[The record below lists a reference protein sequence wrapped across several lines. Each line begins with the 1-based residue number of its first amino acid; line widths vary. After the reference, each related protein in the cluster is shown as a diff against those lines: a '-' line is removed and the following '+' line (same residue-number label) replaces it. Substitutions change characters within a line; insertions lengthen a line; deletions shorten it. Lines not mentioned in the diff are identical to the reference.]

1 MRQDIIGE
9 CAGTEIVQRNS
20 TSNFAIGV
28 ALLCIAIHGQIT
40 ACHYFQQRPDR
51 AVSDTGFQAD
61 MVDILAAPQ
70 QTKADTSLRT
80 LAAISVAH
88 WVSHFHL
95 FVLPMLFPF
104 LKQQLGVGY
113 IELGFALTVFGVV
126 SGLTQAPIGY
136 LADHIGARKVLLIG
150 LTVGGL
156 ALIMLGLH
164 LICVSLVVSA
174 ALLGLANSVYHPC
187 DYAILSTHMDEAR
200 MGRAFSI
207 HTFAGFLGGAVA
219 PAIMAALV
227 AWAGGLGA
235 LIVAGAVGPVVALGL
250 MVAGIPDASSA
261 DRKEDVADAPKQGI
275 ITPAIIMLTFFFM
288 LLGLSNAGISNFG
301 VVALMSGYGV
311 TFSAANIALSAF
323 LGASAAGVLAGGYL
337 ADRTKRHGQVAAAC
351 FAINAVITL
360 VIATTSLPSAV
371 LTAAMGIAGFLGG
384 VIAPSRDMLVRN
396 AAPPGAAGRAF
407 GIVST
412 GFNFSGILS
421 PLLFGWIMDQS
432 MPHWVFGA
440 SVAFMVLT
448 VLLALVTDR
457 KQQGPSEGPVK
468 GLMHS

>member
-1 MRQDIIGE
+1 
-9 CAGTEIVQRNS
+9 
-20 TSNFAIGV
+20 
-28 ALLCIAIHGQIT
+28 
-40 ACHYFQQRPDR
+40 
-51 AVSDTGFQAD
+51 

-70 QTKADTSLRT
+70 QAKADTSLRT
-80 LAAISVAH
+80 LAAISAAH

-104 LKQQLGVGY
+104 LKEQLGVGY

-164 LICVSLVVSA
+164 LSYVSLIVSA

-200 MGRAFSI
+200 MGRAFSV

-227 AWAGGLGA
+227 ATIGGFGA
-235 LIVAGAVGPVVALGL
+235 LIVAGAVGPVVALL
-250 MVAGIPDASSA
+250 LITVGIPDASSA
-261 DRKEDVADAPKQGI
+261 DRKTDGAAAPQQSI
-275 ITPAIIMLTFFFM
+275 VTPAIMVLTIFFM

-311 TFSAANIALSAF
+311 TFSAANIALTAF
-323 LGASAAGVLAGGYL
+323 LGAGAAGVLAGGYL
-337 ADRTKRHGQVAAAC
+337 ADRTKRHGNVAAAC
-351 FAINAVITL
+351 FGINAVIML

-421 PLLFGWIMDQS
+421 PLLFGWIMDQN

-440 SVAFMVLT
+440 SVAFMVMT

-457 KQQGPSEGPVK
+457 KPQGRSEGSVK
-468 GLMHS
+468 DLMHS

>member
-1 MRQDIIGE
+1 
-9 CAGTEIVQRNS
+9 
-20 TSNFAIGV
+20 
-28 ALLCIAIHGQIT
+28 
-40 ACHYFQQRPDR
+40 
-51 AVSDTGFQAD
+51 

-70 QTKADTSLRT
+70 QAKADTALRT
-80 LAAISVAH
+80 LAGISVAH

-104 LKQQLGVGY
+104 LKERLGVGY
-113 IELGFALTVFGVV
+113 IELGFALTVFGIV

-136 LADHIGARKVLLIG
+136 LADHIGARKVLLVG

-156 ALIMLGLH
+156 ALILLGLN
-164 LICVSLVVSA
+164 LSYVSLIACA

-219 PAIMAALV
+219 PAIMATLV
-227 AWAGGLGA
+227 ATAGGPGA
-235 LIVAGAVGPVVALGL
+235 LIVAGAVGPAVALLL
-250 MVAGIPDASSA
+250 MAMRIPDASSA
-261 DRKEDVADAPKQGI
+261 DRKSGDAEAQQQGI
-275 ITPAIIMLTFFFM
+275 LTPAIIMLTIFFM

-311 TFSAANIALSAF
+311 TFQAANIALTAF

-337 ADRTKRHGQVAAAC
+337 ADRTKRHGNVAAAC
-351 FAINAVITL
+351 FGINAVIITI
-360 VIATTSLPSAV
+360 IATINLPALV
-371 LTAAMGIAGFLGG
+371 LTAAMGLAGFLGG

-421 PLLFGWIMDQS
+421 PLLFGWIMDQHL
-432 MPHWVFGA
+432 PHWVFGA

-457 KQQGPSEGPVK
+457 KAEPAK
-468 GLMHS
+468 A